1 MRLHLCMDMK
11 HLQFIFLF
19 TGVISLHFVLGKFT
33 PDEGWKM
40 VSVKEL
46 ASTPMEEPVI
56 VYASLSPRIHQL
68 KWHCLSGELRISRID
83 IRTTR
88 GEEHSYTLSPS
99 VLHAGNSTH
108 PLDLS
113 DFKGDLASVA
123 LWYDGAASTTPEK
136 ARLEL
141 LGSSSIALAP

>member
-1 MRLHLCMDMK
+1 MK

-19 TGVISLHFVLGKFT
+19 AGVISLHFALGKYS
-33 PDEGWKM
+33 PNDGWKM

-46 ASTPMEEPVI
+46 AAASGEEPVI
-56 VYASLSPRIHQL
+56 YYASLSPAIHQL

-88 GEEHSYTLSPS
+88 GEKHSYTLSPS
-99 VLHAGNSTH
+99 VLHAGNTTH

-123 LWYDGAASTTPEK
+123 LWYDGAASTKPEK

-141 LGSSSIALAP
+141 LGSSTVTLAP